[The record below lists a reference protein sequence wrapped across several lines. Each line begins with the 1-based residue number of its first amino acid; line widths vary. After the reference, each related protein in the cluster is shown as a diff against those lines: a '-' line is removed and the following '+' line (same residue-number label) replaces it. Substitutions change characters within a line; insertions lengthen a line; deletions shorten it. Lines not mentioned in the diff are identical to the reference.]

1 MRPPLYLRTL
11 TDDLDRWIHDGLV
24 SSDNREAILASV
36 QSRKSGPTAVGI
48 LAMLGAIFMALAG
61 LSFMAANWGAISKLW
76 RLGFVLAMMWGAF
89 GIAILAIKQ
98 KTIAF
103 AHAFALLGAALF
115 GIGIM
120 LVAQTFN
127 ISAHYPNGILIWS
140 IGTLGVALAMQSRP
154 ILLFASMLAALWMLV
169 SYWGPMPGNPL
180 ILTYVPLF
188 LALWLVA
195 RKTQAIESVHVI
207 VLSTLVLAINLM
219 VLYYPSDQ
227 NAPAVGALYGV
238 MALAL
243 ILWAG
248 IGRDRTVFGA
258 GALQMWS
265 GIALLISSFL
275 IQFSFTDTV
284 TKGSTNPG
292 IVWIIL
298 ASIGFT
304 LTLGAAVLIS
314 RSQGAKLRS
323 FLVPILAAITLLTA
337 PWLDMMIGSVLA
349 HMLYGAIFFAGAV
362 LAILQGV
369 QNHYRTLLWLGGI
382 AFAAEALYAY
392 FETFKDLLSTSL
404 FFFLGGA
411 LLLVMALIAMR
422 FNKRLKTG
430 GQP

>member
-1 MRPPLYLRTL
+1 
-11 TDDLDRWIHDGLV
+11 
-24 SSDNREAILASV
+24 
-36 QSRKSGPTAVGI
+36 
-48 LAMLGAIFMALAG
+48 
-61 LSFMAANWGAISKLW
+61 
-76 RLGFVLAMMWGAF
+76 
-89 GIAILAIKQ
+89 
-98 KTIAF
+98 
-103 AHAFALLGAALF
+103 
-115 GIGIM
+115 
-120 LVAQTFN
+120 
-127 ISAHYPNGILIWS
+127 
-140 IGTLGVALAMQSRP
+140 MQSRP

-180 ILTYVPLF
+180 MLTYVPLF

-298 ASIGFT
+298 ASIGFI

-422 FNKRLKTG
+422 FNKRLRTG